1 MKYYEPEDTYSNCS
15 NCHKRK
21 LDDDL
26 CHTCGGCEKCC
37 NCPSFVEPDEAENTT
52 IPASWDTPAFIWDD
66 EEIYLSYD
74 GECVMCGKERP
85 VNDEGYCSSCW
96 QVWNS

>member
-1 MKYYEPEDTYSNCS
+1 MHYYDLPDDTANCS
-15 NCHKRK
+15 KCHTRK

-26 CHTCGGCEKCC
+26 CHYCGRCDACGCTC
-37 NCPSFVEPDEAENTT
+37 A
-52 IPASWDTPAFIWDD
+52 IPASWDEPFMIVDD
-66 EEIYLSYD
+66 EEVYLSYE
-74 GECVMCGKERP
+74 GECNMCGKERP

>member
-1 MKYYEPEDTYSNCS
+1 MTYDDIRFSWWDDP
-15 NCHKRK
+15 
-21 LDDDL
+21 DDDDEMPNTHAPL
-26 CHTCGGCEKCC
+26 GD
-37 NCPSFVEPDEAENTT
+37 EPDDP
-52 IPASWDTPAFIWDD
+52 IYASWDEPAFIWDD